1 MFDTIISRDNPNAA
15 SQAVKTGKIMGIM
28 LARVKWVFRIIRVAI
43 INNDIIPFRNS
54 REDIIFAPGE
64 YDLYSAK
71 QTHLPRAE
79 LLNHQAVAKR

>member
-54 REDIIFAPGE
+54 REDITQDWYIKTPPMLVASVVS
-64 YDLYSAK
+64 YS
-71 QTHLPRAE
+71 L
-79 LLNHQAVAKR
+79 